1 MTASKTHCAISPLR
15 ASNPPASGETLGSYR
30 QIALPDSGLV
40 LLPGQTPGHQD
51 GSAHRMARRTA
62 LGTIAALAATAGMAA
77 TAREAYPSSV
87 IKLVVPTA
95 AGGSVDSTGRL
106 LAEALAKPLGAR
118 VVVENKAGAGGL
130 IGIESVVKSPPDG
143 HTLALGIA
151 ATLSVQPAVRAQ
163 LPYDTSRDLAPVA
176 VFAQGGLV
184 IAVPASSPVY
194 TVQDLRK
201 LAQAKGEL
209 SFGTGGQAT
218 FGHLAGEV
226 VRQNLGISMRHIP
239 YRGAAPAVTD
249 LAGGQLDLAIPD
261 AFSAAPHV
269 QSGRLRIIAIAGPD
283 RHPTFPQ
290 VPTLGEAGV
299 PFDRGTWIGLFAP
312 GGTPPSVVEQLSS
325 ALRQL
330 SAQREFQEG
339 LAKLGFTPVF
349 VGPQAVRQMLARE
362 IAAWQ
367 LVARQSR
374 IQLD

>member
-1 MTASKTHCAISPLR
+1 MDSP
-15 ASNPPASGETLGSYR
+15 APTGP
-30 QIALPDSGLV
+30 
-40 LLPGQTPGHQD
+40 
-51 GSAHRMARRTA
+51 RMARRTA
-62 LGTIAALAATAGMAA
+62 LGLLAALAAPAGMAA
-77 TAREAYPSSV
+77 TARDSAAYPSSV
-87 IKLVVPTA
+87 IRLVVPTA

-106 LAEALAKPLGAR
+106 LAEALSRPLAAKI
-118 VVVENKAGAGGL
+118 VVENKAGAGGL
-130 IGIESVVKSPPDG
+130 IGIDSVVKSPADG

-151 ATLSVQPAVRAQ
+151 ATLSVQPAVRSQ
-163 LPYDTSRDLAPVA
+163 LPYDTARDLAPVA

-184 IAVPASSPVY
+184 IAVPAGSPVHS
-194 TVQDLRK
+194 VQDLRK

-226 VRQNLGISMRHIP
+226 LRQHLGIAMRHIP

-249 LAGGQLDLAIPD
+249 LVGGLLDLAIPD

-269 QSGRLRIIAIAGPD
+269 QSGRLRVIAIAGPD

-290 VPTLGEAGV
+290 VPTLAESGV

-312 GGTPPSVVEQLSS
+312 GATPPAVVGQLAS

-330 SAQREFQEG
+330 SEQRDFQDA
-339 LAKLGFTPVF
+339 LTKLGFTPVF
-349 VGPQAVRQMLARE
+349 NGPEAVRQMLARE

>member
-1 MTASKTHCAISPLR
+1 MDF
-15 ASNPPASGETLGSYR
+15 PA
-30 QIALPDSGLV
+30 
-40 LLPGQTPGHQD
+40 PGGP
-51 GSAHRMARRTA
+51 RMARRSA
-62 LGTIAALAATAGMAA
+62 LGLLAALAAPAGMAA
-77 TAREAYPSSV
+77 AARDGYPSSV

-106 LAEALAKPLGAR
+106 LAEALSRPLAAKI
-118 VVVENKAGAGGL
+118 VVENKAGAGGL
-130 IGIESVVKSPPDG
+130 IGIESVVKSPADG

-151 ATLSVQPAVRAQ
+151 ATLSVQPAVRGQ
-163 LPYDTSRDLAPVA
+163 LPYDTARDLAPVA

-184 IAVPASSPVY
+184 IAVPASSPVH

-201 LAQAKGEL
+201 LAQSKGEL
-209 SFGTGGQAT
+209 SFGSGGQAT

-226 VRQNLGISMRHIP
+226 LRQSLGIAMRHIP

-249 LAGGQLDLAIPD
+249 LVGGLLDLAIPD

-269 QSGRLRIIAIAGPD
+269 QSGRLRVIAIAGPD

-290 VPTLGEAGV
+290 VPTLAEAGV

-312 GGTPPSVVEQLSS
+312 GATPPAVVEQLSA

-330 SAQREFQEG
+330 SAQREFQDG

-349 VGPQAVRQMLARE
+349 IGPEAVRQMLARE